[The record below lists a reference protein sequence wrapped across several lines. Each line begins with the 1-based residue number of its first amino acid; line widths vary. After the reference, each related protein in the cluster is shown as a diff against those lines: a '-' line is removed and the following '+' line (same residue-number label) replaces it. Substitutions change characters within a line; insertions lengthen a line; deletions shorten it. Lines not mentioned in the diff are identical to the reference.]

1 MANLTEIHASLR
13 EIQSEGND
21 KVALLHCM
29 SKYPTSLDECSLE
42 FIDILKNTFTLPIG
56 YSDHCIGTAAAIA
69 AGSLGISILEKHF
82 TIDKTLDGPDH
93 CHSADPIDLQ
103 NIMRILR
110 LLHTTA
116 SRHSVSLD
124 NRVDKAFIAEY
135 RRGLYAKSDIAP
147 DSIIGDEMIKSVR
160 PQHGA
165 LSTNNY
171 SQIVGKKSRK
181 QISINHALTWED
193 VY

>member
-1 MANLTEIHASLR
+1 
-13 EIQSEGND
+13 
-21 KVALLHCM
+21 
-29 SKYPTSLDECSLE
+29 
-42 FIDILKNTFTLPIG
+42 
-56 YSDHCIGTAAAIA
+56 
-69 AGSLGISILEKHF
+69 
-82 TIDKTLDGPDH
+82 
-93 CHSADPIDLQ
+93 
-103 NIMRILR
+103 LR